1 MSHELPHCFYR
12 QTLGAI
18 GENRKDLGNTNIQER
33 ILKKLYPKA
42 SWNGGILTEFY
53 NGYVRYLKIWKIE
66 RFEVLDREQA
76 DNDEKE
82 VVAALLLQNS
92 ELVKSSIERKTS

>member
-1 MSHELPHCFYR
+1 M
-12 QTLGAI
+12 
-18 GENRKDLGNTNIQER
+18 
-33 ILKKLYPKA
+33 
-42 SWNGGILTEFY
+42 
-53 NGYVRYLKIWKIE
+53 KIWKIE